1 MFVSKQALQKLLS
14 SSARMPA
21 MRQALTQS
29 ARPAMFGASVASR
42 GFSSDL
48 INDGGKKLTR
58 ALEKEIKYENENYD
72 QMEDIQTFINESGFQ
87 FEEESEG
94 IFMSLKKQVGNKVIE
109 VTFEAR

>member
-1 MFVSKQALQKLLS
+1 
-14 SSARMPA
+14 
-21 MRQALTQS
+21 
-29 ARPAMFGASVASR
+29 MFGASVASR
-42 GFSSDL
+42 GFSDL
-48 INDGGKKLTR
+48 INDGAKKLTR

-72 QMEDIQTFINESGFQ
+72 QMEDIQTFINESGFK

>member
-1 MFVSKQALQKLLS
+1 MFVSKQALQKLIS

-42 GFSSDL
+42 SFSDL
-48 INDGGKKLTR
+48 INDGAKKLTR

>member
-1 MFVSKQALQKLLS
+1 MFVSKQALQKLLTG
-14 SSARMPA
+14 SARMPA
-21 MRQALTQS
+21 MRQALTKS
-29 ARPAMFGASVASR
+29 ARPAMFGASAASR
-42 GFSSDL
+42 GFSDL

>member
-42 GFSSDL
+42 GFSDL

-72 QMEDIQTFINESGFQ
+72 QMEDIQTFINESGFK